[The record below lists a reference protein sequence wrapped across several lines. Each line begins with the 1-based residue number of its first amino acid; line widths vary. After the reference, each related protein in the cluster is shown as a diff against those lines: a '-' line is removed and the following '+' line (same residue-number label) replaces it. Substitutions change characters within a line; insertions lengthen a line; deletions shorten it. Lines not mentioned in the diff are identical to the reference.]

1 MTDKMLAAFAAARR
15 TGSFSTAAW
24 ELSMTQQSVS
34 YSIKKLEETL
44 GIGNGIIARW
54 ETSAPS
60 VTRVK
65 AVADF
70 FGVTVDELLTEN
82 KEEAENGQETE

>member
-1 MTDKMLAAFAAARR
+1 MLVQNIRRLCFANNI
-15 TGSFSTAAW
+15 
-24 ELSMTQQSVS
+24 
-34 YSIKKLEETL
+34 SIKKLEETL

-82 KEEAENGQETE
+82 KEEAEDGQETE

>member
-1 MTDKMLAAFAAARR
+1 MLVKNIRR
-15 TGSFSTAAW
+15 LCQ
-24 ELSMTQQSVS
+24 EHDI
-34 YSIKKLEETL
+34 SIKKLEETL

-70 FGVTVDELLTEN
+70 FGVTVDELLTDHDTD
-82 KEEAENGQETE
+82 EEAAADGTD